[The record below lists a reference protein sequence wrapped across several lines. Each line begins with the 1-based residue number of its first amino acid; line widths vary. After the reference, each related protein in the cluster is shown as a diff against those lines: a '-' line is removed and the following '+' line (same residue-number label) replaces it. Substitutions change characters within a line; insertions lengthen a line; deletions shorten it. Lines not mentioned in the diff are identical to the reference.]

1 MPTDTRSPKRKLIDL
16 RLELSD
22 AKTSL
27 LAFARK
33 HRKAGLSWEQIATQ
47 VYGATGEY
55 VTVPWLI
62 SQLPELL
69 GPKAEAVAE

>member
-16 RLELSD
+16 RLELS
-22 AKTSL
+22 AKTTL
-27 LAFARK
+27 LPFARK
-33 HRKAGLSWEQIATQ
+33 HRKAGLSWEQVCTQ
-47 VYGATGEY
+47 VHGATGEY

-69 GPKAEAVAE
+69 GPKPEAVAE